1 MHVPGSRLGE
11 YRLRWIFYSL
21 SPHEFS
27 SGFNKIKE
35 KKNELIAQN
44 HIAMFSIRFC
54 HIFKCIY
61 TVFAT
66 DKDRILKLRTLALFL
81 KHNF

>member
-11 YRLRWIFYSL
+11 YRMRWIFYWF

-27 SGFNKIKE
+27 SRFNKIKE
-35 KKNELIAQN
+35 KKNELTAQN
-44 HIAMFSIRFC
+44 HIAMFSTRFY
-54 HIFKCIY
+54 HIFTCIY
-61 TVFAT
+61 TVFAH
-66 DKDRILKLRTLALFL
+66 DKDHILKLRTLALFL